1 MASLTDAPVAA
12 LLEAPHHAVIS
23 TLNTDGSIL
32 SAVAWIS
39 LENGELAVNSAEGRQ
54 WPGNLDRDPRVT
66 AVVMDANNPYE
77 YVEIRGT
84 ASGSTDDADDHIDR
98 LAQQYIGQEKYPFRT
113 SGEVRRKYVITPERV
128 RYQKQG

>member
-1 MASLTDAPVAA
+1 MTSLQDDAVTA

-23 TLNTDGSIL
+23 TLNDDGSIL

-39 LENGELAVNSAEGRQ
+39 LENGELAINSAEGRR
-54 WPGNLDRDPRVT
+54 WPGNLDRDPHVT
-66 AVVMDANNPYE
+66 VVVLNQENPYE

-84 ASGSTDDADDHIDR
+84 ATGSTEDADDHIDR
-98 LAQQYIGQEKYPFRT
+98 LAHQYIGQDKYPFRT
-113 SGEVRRKYVITPERV
+113 DGEVRRKYVITPERV